1 MHKKLTITV
10 EEGVYR
16 GLHRVIGR
24 QRISQFIEELV
35 RPHVMSAD
43 LDAGYAALARDETAE
58 SQAKVWAEGTL
69 PDLPDEA
76 W

>member
-10 EEGVYR
+10 EEDVYR

-24 QRISQFIEELV
+24 RRISQFIEKLV
-35 RPHVMSAD
+35 RPHVVTSD
-43 LDAGYAALARDETAE
+43 LDAGYAALAKDTLQEAE
-58 SQAKVWAEGTL
+58 AKVWTEGTL
-69 PDLPDEA
+69 LELPDEA